1 MIEMTQQKPHISK
14 RCCRICFPI
23 YMPALNLPVL
33 SRRLLALR
41 IKPESAANPCYSI
54 TSFLRT
60 FVMSWGSAA
69 TRLVHTPLRCHDRYC
84 LQDLQHHVS
93 DHRTVLVFYF
103 MWLLMEGFERFDRWF
118 NCCFLRDTMVDRLK
132 EAPSTCSF
140 FDLVNDLGSVRRVR
154 VR

>member
-103 MWLLMEGFERFDRWF
+103 IWLLVEGFERFDRWF
-118 NCCFLRDTMVDRLK
+118 NCCFFERYHGWSLERSSKHLQLLW
-132 EAPSTCSF
+132 PGQWF
-140 FDLVNDLGSVRRVR
+140 GLGEKSAS
-154 VR
+154 